1 MIKRSI
7 ECIFEDNFYILNRF
21 FYDFFIHFYSFII
34 RLASLWNPKANLWVK
49 GRSHFPVFNPEKKR
63 IWFHCASLGEF
74 EQGRPV
80 LEALKEKFPQYEI
93 VLSFFSP
100 SGYEIRKNYPLADH
114 VIYLPI
120 DTQKNAKKL
129 IQTINPALV
138 IWVKY
143 EYWFHYL
150 SELKSNHIPVIL
162 ISGIFRKSQPFF
174 KSYGGF
180 WKNILMCFNQIF
192 VQDETSVELL
202 KSIGITNTAISG
214 DSRFDRV
221 FTIANENKTLPEI
234 AAFIKNDFA
243 VVAGSTWKEDE
254 ALLEPFIQ
262 NNKSVKFIIAPH
274 EISPSNLNRLKEKF
288 KNAIFYSELKNNMT
302 STNQVLII
310 DNIGML
316 SALYKYASVA
326 FIGGGFNKSGIHNTL
341 EAAVYGKPVFF
352 GPNYQKFG
360 EAIALVEKGA
370 AFSVKSS
377 SEFNDGLTML
387 MQYESKLLETGKLS
401 GAFVKSKIGA
411 TAIIVNY
418 VTENRLLIN

>member
-1 MIKRSI
+1 MASI
-7 ECIFEDNFYILNRF
+7 
-21 FYDFFIHFYSFII
+21 
-34 RLASLWNPKANLWVK
+34 WNPKARLWVD
-49 GRSHFPVFNPEKKR
+49 GRKHFPVFNSEKKK

-80 LEALKEKFPQYEI
+80 LEVLKEKFPQYEI
-93 VLSFFSP
+93 VISFFSP
-100 SGYEIRKNYPLADH
+100 SGYEVRKNYPLADH

-120 DTQKNAKKL
+120 DTPQNAKKL
-129 IQTINPALV
+129 IQSINPALV

-150 SELKSNHIPVIL
+150 NHLKSNHIPVIL

-174 KSYGGF
+174 KPYGGF
-180 WKNILMCFNQIF
+180 WKNMLKCFNVVF
-192 VQDETSVELL
+192 VQDETSIELL
-202 KSIGITNTAISG
+202 KSTGITKTAISG
-214 DSRFDRV
+214 DTRFDRV
-221 FTIANENKTLPEI
+221 YAIAAENKTLPEI
-234 AAFIKNDFA
+234 AAFTKDDFTI
-243 VVAGSTWKEDE
+243 VAGSTWKEDE
-254 ALLEPFIQ
+254 VLLEPFIQ
-262 NNKSVKFIIAPH
+262 NTKSVKFIIAPH
-274 EISPSNLNRLKEKF
+274 EISTSNLNRLKAKF
-288 KNAIFYSELKNNMT
+288 QNAIFYSEWKNNMT

-352 GPNYQKFG
+352 GPNYQKFA
-360 EAIALVEKGA
+360 EAVAMVEIGS
-370 AFSVKSS
+370 AFSVTTS
-377 SEFNDGLTML
+377 SEFNEGLTML
-387 MQYESKLLETGKLS
+387 MQDESKLLETGKLS

>member
-1 MIKRSI
+1 M
-7 ECIFEDNFYILNRF
+7 
-21 FYDFFIHFYSFII
+21 
-34 RLASLWNPKANLWVK
+34 WNPKARLWVD
-49 GRSHFPVFNPEKKR
+49 GRKHFPVFNSEKKK

-80 LEALKEKFPQYEI
+80 LESLKEKFPQYEI

-100 SGYEIRKNYPLADH
+100 SGYEVRKNYPLADH

-120 DTQKNAKKL
+120 DTPKNAKKL

-150 SELKSNHIPVIL
+150 SQLKSKNIPVIL

-180 WKNILMCFNQIF
+180 WKNMLKCFNVVF
-192 VQDETSVELL
+192 VQDESSIKLL
-202 KSIGITNTAISG
+202 KSTGITNTAISG
-214 DSRFDRV
+214 DTRFDRV
-221 FTIANENKTLPEI
+221 CAIAAENKTLPEI
-234 AAFIKNDFA
+234 AAFTKDDFTI
-243 VVAGSTWKEDE
+243 VAGSTWEDDE
-254 ALLEPFIQ
+254 NLIAPFIQ
-262 NNKSVKFIIAPH
+262 KNKSVKFIIAPH
-274 EISPSNLNRLKEKF
+274 EISPSNLNRLKAKF
-288 KNAIFYSELKNNMT
+288 DNTIFYSEWKNNLT
-302 STNQVLII
+302 STNHVLII

-352 GPNYQKFG
+352 GPNYQKFA
-360 EAIALVEKGA
+360 EAVSLVEKGG

-377 SEFNDGLTML
+377 SEFNVSLTTL
-387 MQYESKLLETGKLS
+387 MQNENKLVEASELS
-401 GAFVKSKIGA
+401 HAFVKSKIGA
-411 TAIIVNY
+411 TAIIINY

>member
-1 MIKRSI
+1 MIKRPI

-34 RLASLWNPKANLWVK
+34 GLASIWNPKARLWVD
-49 GRSHFPVFNPEKKR
+49 GRKHFPVFNSEKKK

-80 LEALKEKFPQYEI
+80 LEALKDKFPQYEI

-120 DTQKNAKKL
+120 DTPKNAQKL
-129 IQTINPALV
+129 IETINPALV

-150 SELKSNHIPVIL
+150 SQLKSKNIPVIL
-162 ISGIFRKSQPFF
+162 ISGIFRRSQPFF
-174 KSYGGF
+174 KPYGGF
-180 WKNILMCFNQIF
+180 WKNILKSFNLIY
-192 VQDETSVELL
+192 VQDDTSVQLL
-202 KSIGITNTAISG
+202 KEIGITNAAISG
-214 DSRFDRV
+214 DTRFDRV
-221 FTIANENKTLPEI
+221 YAIAAENKTLPEI
-234 AAFIKNDFA
+234 AAFTKNDFT
-243 VVAGSTWKEDE
+243 VVAGSTWEEDE
-254 ALLEPFIQ
+254 NLLASFIQ
-262 NNKSVKFIIAPH
+262 KNNSVKFIIAPH
-274 EISPSNLNRLKEKF
+274 EISPSNLNRLKATF
-288 KNAIFYSELKNNMT
+288 QNAIFYSEWKKDMT
-302 STNQVLII
+302 SSSHVLII

-352 GPNYQKFG
+352 GPNYKKFA
-360 EAIALVEKGA
+360 EAAALVEKGA
-370 AFSVKSS
+370 AYSVTSP
-377 SEFNDGLTML
+377 SEFNKGLAL
-387 MQYESKLLETGKLS
+387 FVQDENKLLATGKVS
-401 GAFVKSKIGA
+401 GEFVKSKIGA
-411 TAIIVNY
+411 THIVVNY
-418 VTENRLLIN
+418 ITENRLLIN

>member
-1 MIKRSI
+1 M
-7 ECIFEDNFYILNRF
+7 
-21 FYDFFIHFYSFII
+21 YDFFIHFYSFII
-34 RLASLWNPKANLWVK
+34 RLAYIWNPKARLWVD
-49 GRSHFPVFNPEKKR
+49 GRKHFPVFNSEKKK

-100 SGYEIRKNYPLADH
+100 SGYEVRKNYPLADY

-120 DTQKNAKKL
+120 DTPHNAIKL

-150 SELKSNHIPVIL
+150 SQLKSKNIPVIL

-174 KSYGGF
+174 KPYGGF
-180 WKNILMCFNQIF
+180 WKNILKCFNMVF
-192 VQDETSVELL
+192 VQDEASIELL
-202 KSIGITNTAISG
+202 KSIDITNTAISG
-214 DSRFDRV
+214 DTRFDRV
-221 FTIANENKTLPEI
+221 CAIAAENKTLPEI
-234 AAFIKNDFA
+234 AAFVKDDFTL
-243 VVAGSTWKEDE
+243 VAGSTWEDDE
-254 ALLEPFIQ
+254 NLLAPFIKK
-262 NNKSVKFIIAPH
+262 NKSVKFIFAPH
-274 EISPSNLNRLKEKF
+274 EISASNLNRLKAKF
-288 KNAIFYSELKNNMT
+288 QNAIFYSEWKNNMNT
-302 STNQVLII
+302 TNQVLII

-326 FIGGGFNKSGIHNTL
+326 YIGGGFNKSGIHNTL

-352 GPNYQKFG
+352 GPNYQKFA
-360 EAIALVEKGA
+360 EAVSLVEKGG

-377 SEFNDGLTML
+377 TEFNERFTILVNDGN
-387 MQYESKLLETGKLS
+387 KLQEASKLS

-411 TAIIVNY
+411 TAIVINY

>member
-1 MIKRSI
+1 M
-7 ECIFEDNFYILNRF
+7 
-21 FYDFFIHFYSFII
+21 
-34 RLASLWNPKANLWVK
+34 WNPKARLWVN
-49 GRSHFPVFNPEKKR
+49 GRNHFPVFNSEKKK

-80 LEALKEKFPQYEI
+80 LESLKEKFPQYEI

-100 SGYEIRKNYPLADH
+100 SGYEVRKNYPLADY

-120 DTQKNAKKL
+120 DTPKNAKKL

-150 SELKSNHIPVIL
+150 SQLKSNHIPVIL

-180 WKNILMCFNQIF
+180 WKNMLKCFNVVF
-192 VQDETSVELL
+192 VQDETSIELL
-202 KSIGITNTAISG
+202 KSIDITNTAISG
-214 DSRFDRV
+214 DTRFDRV
-221 FTIANENKTLPEI
+221 CAIAAENKTLPEI
-234 AAFIKNDFA
+234 AAFTKDDFT
-243 VVAGSTWKEDE
+243 VVAGSTWEDDE
-254 ALLEPFIQ
+254 NLIAPFIQ
-262 NNKSVKFIIAPH
+262 KNKSVKFIIAPH
-274 EISPSNLNRLKEKF
+274 EISPSNLNRLKAKF
-288 KNAIFYSELKNNMT
+288 DNTIFYSEWKNNLT
-302 STNQVLII
+302 STNHVLII

-341 EAAVYGKPVFF
+341 EAAVYGKPIFF
-352 GPNYQKFG
+352 GPNYQKFA
-360 EAIALVEKGA
+360 EAVSLVEKGG

-377 SEFNDGLTML
+377 SEFNESLTIL
-387 MQYESKLLETGKLS
+387 MQNENKLVEASKLS
-401 GAFVKSKIGA
+401 HAFVKSKIGA
-411 TAIIVNY
+411 TAIIINY

>member
-1 MIKRSI
+1 M
-7 ECIFEDNFYILNRF
+7 
-21 FYDFFIHFYSFII
+21 
-34 RLASLWNPKANLWVK
+34 
-49 GRSHFPVFNPEKKR
+49 
-63 IWFHCASLGEF
+63 
-74 EQGRPV
+74 
-80 LEALKEKFPQYEI
+80 
-93 VLSFFSP
+93 
-100 SGYEIRKNYPLADH
+100 
-114 VIYLPI
+114 IYLPI
-120 DTQKNAKKL
+120 DTPQNAKKL
-129 IQTINPALV
+129 IQSINPALV

-150 SELKSNHIPVIL
+150 SQLKSNHIPVIL

-180 WKNILMCFNQIF
+180 WKKMLKCFNVVF
-192 VQDETSVELL
+192 VQDETSIQLL
-202 KSIGITNTAISG
+202 KSIDITNTAISG
-214 DSRFDRV
+214 DTRFDRV
-221 FTIANENKTLPEI
+221 YAIAAENKTLPEI
-234 AAFIKNDFA
+234 AAFIKDDFT
-243 VVAGSTWKEDE
+243 VVAGSTWEDDE
-254 ALLEPFIQ
+254 NLIAPFIR
-262 NNKSVKFIIAPH
+262 NNKSVKFIVAPH
-274 EISPSNLNRLKEKF
+274 EISPSNLNRLKAKF
-288 KNAIFYSELKNNMT
+288 DNAIFYSEWKNNMT

-352 GPNYQKFG
+352 GPNYQKFA
-360 EAIALVEKGA
+360 EAVALVEKGA

-377 SEFNDGLTML
+377 SEFNEGLTML
-387 MQYESKLLETGKLS
+387 MQDESKLLETGKLS

>member
-1 MIKRSI
+1 MASI
-7 ECIFEDNFYILNRF
+7 
-21 FYDFFIHFYSFII
+21 
-34 RLASLWNPKANLWVK
+34 WNPKARLWVD
-49 GRSHFPVFNPEKKR
+49 GRKHFPVFNSEKKK

-80 LEALKEKFPQYEI
+80 LEVLKEKFPQYEI
-93 VLSFFSP
+93 VISFFSP
-100 SGYEIRKNYPLADH
+100 SGYEVRKNYPLADH

-120 DTQKNAKKL
+120 DTPQNAKKL
-129 IQTINPALV
+129 IQSINPALV

-150 SELKSNHIPVIL
+150 NHLKSNHIPVIL

-174 KSYGGF
+174 KPYGGF
-180 WKNILMCFNQIF
+180 WKNMLKCFNVVF
-192 VQDETSVELL
+192 VQDETSIELL
-202 KSIGITNTAISG
+202 KSTGITKTAISG
-214 DSRFDRV
+214 DTRFDRV
-221 FTIANENKTLPEI
+221 YAIAAENKTLPEI
-234 AAFIKNDFA
+234 AAFTKDDFTI
-243 VVAGSTWKEDE
+243 VAGSTWKEDE
-254 ALLEPFIQ
+254 VLLEPFIQ
-262 NNKSVKFIIAPH
+262 NTKSVKFIIAPH
-274 EISPSNLNRLKEKF
+274 EISPSNLNRLKAKF
-288 KNAIFYSELKNNMT
+288 DKAIFYSEWKNNMT

-352 GPNYQKFG
+352 GPNYQKFA
-360 EAIALVEKGA
+360 EAVAMVEIGS
-370 AFSVKSS
+370 AFSVTTS
-377 SEFNDGLTML
+377 SEFNEGLTML
-387 MQYESKLLETGKLS
+387 MQDESKLLETGKLS

>member
-1 MIKRSI
+1 MASI
-7 ECIFEDNFYILNRF
+7 
-21 FYDFFIHFYSFII
+21 
-34 RLASLWNPKANLWVK
+34 WNPKARLWVD
-49 GRSHFPVFNPEKKR
+49 GRNHFPVFNSDKKK

-80 LEALKEKFPQYEI
+80 LESLKEKFPQYEI

-100 SGYEIRKNYPLADH
+100 SGYEVRKNYPLADH

-120 DTQKNAKKL
+120 DTPQNAKKL
-129 IQTINPALV
+129 IQSINPALV

-150 SELKSNHIPVIL
+150 SQLKSNHIPVIL

-180 WKNILMCFNQIF
+180 WKKMLKCFNVVF
-192 VQDETSVELL
+192 VQDETSIQLL
-202 KSIGITNTAISG
+202 KSIDITNTAISG
-214 DSRFDRV
+214 DTRFDRV
-221 FTIANENKTLPEI
+221 YAIAAENKTLPEI
-234 AAFIKNDFA
+234 AAFIKDDFT
-243 VVAGSTWKEDE
+243 VVAGSTWEDDE
-254 ALLEPFIQ
+254 NLIAPFIR
-262 NNKSVKFIIAPH
+262 NNKSVKFIVAPH
-274 EISPSNLNRLKEKF
+274 EISPSNLNRLKAKF
-288 KNAIFYSELKNNMT
+288 DNAIFYSEWKNNMT

-352 GPNYQKFG
+352 GPNYQKFA
-360 EAIALVEKGA
+360 EAVALVEKGA

-377 SEFNDGLTML
+377 SEFNEGLTML
-387 MQYESKLLETGKLS
+387 MQDESKLLETGKLS

>member
-1 MIKRSI
+1 MASI
-7 ECIFEDNFYILNRF
+7 
-21 FYDFFIHFYSFII
+21 
-34 RLASLWNPKANLWVK
+34 WNPKARLWVD
-49 GRSHFPVFNPEKKR
+49 GRKHFPVFNSEKKK

-80 LEALKEKFPQYEI
+80 LEVLKEKFPQYEI
-93 VLSFFSP
+93 VISFFSP
-100 SGYEIRKNYPLADH
+100 SGYEVRKNYPLADH

-120 DTQKNAKKL
+120 DTPQNAKKL
-129 IQTINPALV
+129 IQSINPALV

-150 SELKSNHIPVIL
+150 NHLKSNHIPVIL

-174 KSYGGF
+174 KPYGGF
-180 WKNILMCFNQIF
+180 WKNMLKCFNVVF
-192 VQDETSVELL
+192 VQDETSIELL
-202 KSIGITNTAISG
+202 KSTGITKTAISG
-214 DSRFDRV
+214 DTRFDRV
-221 FTIANENKTLPEI
+221 YAIAAENKTLPEI
-234 AAFIKNDFA
+234 AAFTKDDFTI
-243 VVAGSTWKEDE
+243 VAGSTWKEDE
-254 ALLEPFIQ
+254 VLLEPFIQ
-262 NNKSVKFIIAPH
+262 NTKSVKFIIAPH
-274 EISPSNLNRLKEKF
+274 EISPSNLNRLKAKF
-288 KNAIFYSELKNNMT
+288 DNAIFYSEWKNNMT

-352 GPNYQKFG
+352 GPNYQKFA
-360 EAIALVEKGA
+360 EAVAMVEIGS
-370 AFSVKSS
+370 AFSVTTS
-377 SEFNDGLTML
+377 SEFNEGLTML
-387 MQYESKLLETGKLS
+387 MQDESKLLETGKLS